1 MADWGLAG
9 LILEHSD
16 RTVALVRRVLNT
28 EKVRVFAGRGVADA
42 IRESSKASAH
52 TDEVLK
58 AAEQIVA
65 ALGKKPSGTM
75 ITESELCR
83 DVLSGKLRIYCA
95 EALALLVAEENG
107 GLEEAGPNRKK
118 NMRYRLSEDTD
129 SAAPEEAAG
138 VLARAHL
145 YGPSNI
151 YLYQCLWR
159 DCRTSVLILSNAGYR
174 PSIPSMTLDSNH
186 QMVPTS

>member
-16 RTVALVRRVLNT
+16 RTVALVRRVLDT

-52 TDEVLK
+52 ADEVLK

-65 ALGKKPSGTM
+65 ALGKKPPGTM

-95 EALALLVAEENG
+95 EALACWWPRRTAALRRPGRTARRTCVTG
-107 GLEEAGPNRKK
+107 CRKTPTPQPP
-118 NMRYRLSEDTD
+118 RRRRES
-129 SAAPEEAAG
+129 SR
-138 VLARAHL
+138 ARIYTVPQISISISVYGEIVEHL
-145 YGPSNI
+145 F
-151 YLYQCLWR
+151 
-159 DCRTSVLILSNAGYR
+159 
-174 PSIPSMTLDSNH
+174 
-186 QMVPTS
+186 